1 MVPLLIVWCFW
12 PNQKW
17 FIFIVLQP
25 ADWDDREYI
34 EDPNDV
40 KPEVLPNILF
50 NSVVEIVIYIC
61 SWYILHLF
69 YLLWCCRDMILSPGR
84 FLILRLKRSVW
95 CPHFRI
101 SCVPY
106 PFSSGW
112 GLKHTMRLFMD
123 LPAIIW
129 RQCSRKV
136 SSILLSRIQ
145 LDNWIVRLW
154 IWRDYLGLLVDFN
167 SHSLEDII

>member
-61 SWYILHLF
+61 S
-69 YLLWCCRDMILSPGR
+69 
-84 FLILRLKRSVW
+84 
-95 CPHFRI
+95 
-101 SCVPY
+101 
-106 PFSSGW
+106 
-112 GLKHTMRLFMD
+112 
-123 LPAIIW
+123 
-129 RQCSRKV
+129 
-136 SSILLSRIQ
+136 
-145 LDNWIVRLW
+145 
-154 IWRDYLGLLVDFN
+154 
-167 SHSLEDII
+167 